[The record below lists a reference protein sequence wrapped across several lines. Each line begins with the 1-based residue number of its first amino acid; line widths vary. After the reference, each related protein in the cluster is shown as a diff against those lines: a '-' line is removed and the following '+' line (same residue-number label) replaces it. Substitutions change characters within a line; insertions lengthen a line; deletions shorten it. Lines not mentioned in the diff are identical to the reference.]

1 MAAASVIAFFSTAVF
16 LGNVAF
22 SATGFA
28 MAIVF
33 LFLYQLGSLAW
44 LDCCNIRYAVFIQT
58 IGFVVILPITLW
70 RSNLRDNLKPS
81 WMCLQSVTS
90 VTHGCATTPLSAGG
104 VGMFIS
110 SQLQYNVLERTSSS
124 SYQAFWIEI
133 VDANKKENIC
143 GVVYRQHDKAD
154 DFLNYLSS
162 SIELYSSRNRNIYL
176 MGDFNIDLLKFE
188 SCSYSKELLEL
199 TQSFSLLPA
208 VDKPTRVYGNSATLI
223 DNIFS
228 NNLENSLIC
237 GNIVTDTTDHFTQ
250 VCIVATHPN
259 PLNYSKQRKK
269 IRDYSSFNANRFL
282 SELQEIEWSN
292 SSDNDANKSFTTFYK
307 KINCLVNKHAPMK
320 TLSKRRGK
328 ILSKPWITKGIRTSI
343 RIKNNLFF
351 NADWEHYKLYR
362 NKITSLTRQSKKN
375 YYERYFEENI
385 NNSKETWRGINDI
398 ISRKAKS
405 DKKPIHR
412 LVNSNSETI
421 CNPKEISN
429 SLNTFFATVGHKLAS
444 CIPSSS
450 PDHDF
455 STFLDPP
462 IQSSFYF
469 DPFVPAEVEDEIKVL
484 PNNKAYGLYSCPVSI
499 LKLSSHIISQPL
511 AQIFN
516 VSVSS
521 GSFPA
526 KLKTAKVVPVFKS
539 KPGNYRPISLL

>member
-1 MAAASVIAFFSTAVF
+1 
-16 LGNVAF
+16 
-22 SATGFA
+22 
-28 MAIVF
+28 
-33 LFLYQLGSLAW
+33 
-44 LDCCNIRYAVFIQT
+44 
-58 IGFVVILPITLW
+58 
-70 RSNLRDNLKPS
+70 
-81 WMCLQSVTS
+81 
-90 VTHGCATTPLSAGG
+90 
-104 VGMFIS
+104 
-110 SQLQYNVLERTSSS
+110 
-124 SYQAFWIEI
+124 
-133 VDANKKENIC
+133 
-143 GVVYRQHDKAD
+143 
-154 DFLNYLSS
+154 
-162 SIELYSSRNRNIYL
+162 

-250 VCIVATHPN
+250 VCIVASHPN

-269 IRDYSSFNANRFL
+269 IRDYFSFNANRFVP
-282 SELQEIEWSN
+282 ELQEIEWSN
-292 SSDNDANKSFTTFYK
+292 SSDNDANRLFTTFYK

-343 RIKNNLFF
+343 RIKNNFFF

-421 CNPKEISN
+421 YNPKEISN

-455 STFLDPP
+455 STFFDPP

-484 PNNKAYGLYSCPVSI
+484 PNNKAYGL
-499 LKLSSHIISQPL
+499 SSNFFVINFQ
-511 AQIFN
+511 
-516 VSVSS
+516 
-521 GSFPA
+521 
-526 KLKTAKVVPVFKS
+526 T
-539 KPGNYRPISLL
+539 Y